1 MIINGLK
8 SPKDLYLQ
16 AKNQNM
22 SRYGGYIY
30 NATLLYN
37 IESYFVFWL
46 VLRDDNAVL
55 ISLVTKKRILSN
67 YGGEHICCFTSKIYR
82 IPSEFNGK
90 NIFTKCFLCHH
101 FIVKHNLGEYVLY
114 CANNNI
120 EKVYRLYFCNRSIHR
135 G

>member
-30 NATLLYN
+30 NVTLPYN

-46 VLRDDNAVL
+46 ILRDVMQF
-55 ISLVTKKRILSN
+55 S
-67 YGGEHICCFTSKIYR
+67 YH
-82 IPSEFNGK
+82 
-90 NIFTKCFLCHH
+90 
-101 FIVKHNLGEYVLY
+101 
-114 CANNNI
+114 
-120 EKVYRLYFCNRSIHR
+120 
-135 G
+135 